1 MGQHPRE
8 EILEAFEQYK
18 VARDQASRSGDWSIW
33 ARLFTDDAH
42 YIEHAYGEIH
52 GREAIEKWIVDVMA
66 PFPTMTFPQD
76 WWVLDEERDAM
87 VFCCQN
93 TFPEPFR
100 DDGTPYAFP
109 NWTRLV
115 YGGAGKWKSE
125 EDIYNPKRDAPAVF
139 KGWVKAGGSLESV
152 ERVEMVHR

>member
-1 MGQHPRE
+1 MGQYKRE
-8 EILEAFEQYK
+8 EILEAFEAYK
-18 VARDQASRSGDWSIW
+18 VARDEASRSGDWSIW

-76 WWVLDEERDAM
+76 WWVIDEANAAV

-93 TFPEPFR
+93 TFPEPLR
-100 DDGTPYAFP
+100 EDGAPYAFP
-109 NWTRLV
+109 NWTRLE
-115 YGGAGKWKSE
+115 YAGGGKWKSE
-125 EDIYNPKRDAPAVF
+125 EDIYNPKRDAPQVF
-139 KGWVKAGGSLESV
+139 KDWVRAGGSLESG
-152 ERVEMVHR
+152 ERVHMVHR